1 MHSVLLI
8 LCYVKTLFTCY
19 VNTLCTVRVMW
30 KQCVRYVL
38 CEDIVYVLCEVCVC
52 YVKTL
57 FTCYVNT
64 LCTVHVMWK
73 RSVGL
78 RRAIPC
84 CRTVSVIHLCVCPP
98 QLESRVCMQ
107 HWRREPHRLPAC
119 MTYVL
124 CEDVYV
130 LCEVCVS
137 VCVLCEDTVYVLC
150 EDIVYYVSLTGA
162 LYCENFVLSV
172 FLGDDIVPRLSI
184 SSAFDLKIR
193 LLTTLLNCDIPKV
206 FVHCCAYY
214 FASLFLVIFVIGCT
228 YWLFRM

>member
-1 MHSVLLI
+1 VCYWFCVTWRHCLRVMWIHCVLYVLCENSVWGT
-8 LCYVKTLFTCY
+8 CYVKTLCTCY
-19 VNTLCTVRVMW
+19 VKCVCVMWRHCLRVMW
-30 KQCVRYVL
+30 IHCVLYML
-38 CEDIVYVLCEVCVC
+38 CENVVLVCDVQSLVVEQC
-52 YVKTL
+52 L
-57 FTCYVNT
+57 
-64 LCTVHVMWK
+64 
-73 RSVGL
+73 S
-78 RRAIPC
+78 
-84 CRTVSVIHLCVCPP
+84 IHLCVCPP